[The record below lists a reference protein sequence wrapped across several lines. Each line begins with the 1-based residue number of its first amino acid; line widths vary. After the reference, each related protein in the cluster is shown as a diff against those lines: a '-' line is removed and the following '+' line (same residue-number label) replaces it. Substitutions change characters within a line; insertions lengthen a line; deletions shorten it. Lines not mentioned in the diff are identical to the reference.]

1 MKDINMIKNDLKEI
15 QKYFN
20 PEKST
25 YKVFNELI
33 KHNYTSEEM
42 INVLSKIRGVHKY
55 PDKVKT
61 EFLDIINSLN
71 ILKDYE
77 ERQRIAKEKEEE
89 KIKQQAKTEELKDI
103 IDNLEKAKQDKKE
116 EQKNSPVT
124 NNTPQII
131 SNVKEE
137 VKEKV
142 APIKEKIEPVKEKVV
157 SPFEELKDIEMPEED
172 GRLMFII
179 LILLVVISL
188 VVIGLLILLY

>member
-42 INVLSKIRGVHKY
+42 INVLSRIRGVHKY

-61 EFLDIINSLN
+61 EFLDIINNLN
-71 ILKDYE
+71 ILKEYE
-77 ERQRIAKEKEEE
+77 QRQRIAKEKEEE
-89 KIKQQAKTEELKDI
+89 KIKQQAKTEELQDL
-103 IDNLEKAKQDKKE
+103 IDNLEKAKQEKKE
-116 EQKNSPVT
+116 EEKNKVNDQINSPVK
-124 NNTPQII
+124 NNAPQII
-131 SNVKEE
+131 SNMKEE
-137 VKEKV
+137 VKEK
-142 APIKEKIEPVKEKVV
+142 AEPIKEKVE

-188 VVIGLLILLY
+188 VVIGLFILLY

>member
-89 KIKQQAKTEELKDI
+89 KIKQQAKTEELQDI

-131 SNVKEE
+131 PNVKEE

-188 VVIGLLILLY
+188 VVIGLFILLY

>member
-89 KIKQQAKTEELKDI
+89 KIKQQAKTEELQDI

-131 SNVKEE
+131 SNVKDE

-188 VVIGLLILLY
+188 VVIGLFILLY